1 MTFGSEVIVVLGMS
15 HNSFRLT
22 SKCTNI
28 GSCCWMCKNGND
40 DDDDDDGIDSSID
53 DDDDDAAPAP
63 APAEDEAATVVL
75 CNTNSPRRIGLLSL
89 KSKSVILVS
98 LFLLG
103 CLTFEDVHV
112 EDDDDDDDD
121 DDDAAADEDKDE

>member
-1 MTFGSEVIVVLGMS
+1 
-15 HNSFRLT
+15 
-22 SKCTNI
+22 
-28 GSCCWMCKNGND
+28 MCKNEND

-53 DDDDDAAPAP
+53 DDDDDDAAP

-75 CNTNSPRRIGLLSL
+75 YNTNSPRRIGLLSL
-89 KSKSVILVS
+89 KSNSVILVS

-112 EDDDDDDDD
+112 EDDDDEDAA
-121 DDDAAADEDKDE
+121 DAAADEDIDEQGTIIDP